1 MTIPVTTT
9 AYGPPAHGA
18 LAAAIARH
26 KAGDPLRPV
35 AVIVPSNHVGIAA
48 RRALGRAGGIAA
60 VTFLTPYRLA
70 ELLGA
75 PGVAAD
81 GRRPV
86 STPVLAGAV
95 RAVLHDDP
103 GHFAGVHTH
112 PATERSLVRAHRAL
126 SEVGPAGL
134 SAVAATS
141 TRAAEVIRIHRA
153 IGELLA
159 PDFSDEQDL
168 VDSAIGS
175 LGIGAPVLAD
185 LGPAILFLPQRLTS
199 SKARLLR
206 AFGDTHP
213 LEIIAGSTGDDD
225 ADRAVRDSV
234 HRLGANWPELSST
247 ADPAP
252 TVPVADRVLSVSD
265 ADDEV
270 RHAVRL
276 VISAARAGTPLGRC
290 AILHGAHD
298 PYARLVGDA
307 LDAAEIDWFGTSVQT
322 AESSLLGRSLLALLA
337 LPDHDFS
344 RRDVA
349 AWLAGAPIRG
359 IDNRPAPVAAWER
372 ASRDAGVVSGVD
384 QWTGRL
390 LRRAEELESDAAAFD
405 RVDEEEWRSRRLRG
419 DAAHAR
425 ELAEFAADLIAALDP
440 GSRGATWAGLAR
452 WCRNLVRVYLGGE
465 TLRDRWPPD
474 ERAAAQRIDAAIDRL
489 GDLDGV
495 DPAPSVAAFRRA
507 LELQL
512 GDDLG
517 RHGSFGNGVLVGN
530 VALAI
535 GLELDLVVVLG
546 MAEGSFPARRR
557 DDPLLPDRVRVVV
570 GADLPPRADAVHDD
584 HRALLAV
591 MAAAGET
598 VFTFPRGDLRRN
610 AERAPSRWLLDSVEH
625 HDGVRPAADE
635 LNRATGD
642 WLEEVP
648 SFIAGLRRAEFPAHR
663 QEYDLRAMLDTA
675 ETKGMSAVHDLAL
688 MAARP
693 ELRRAVELIEGRRSR
708 SFTRFEG
715 NLATDGDLREAR
727 LPSPTDPDH
736 VTSATRLEA
745 WAACPHAYFLR
756 HVLGVH
762 PVEDPEEQYR
772 ISPLV
777 LGSLVHDVL
786 DRWIREALDEGR
798 VPDHGQ
804 PWTAD
809 DIARLHA
816 FGIAEADR
824 LQAKGLVGRAVY
836 WQRDRQVML
845 DDLARFAEFDHRQ
858 RSANA
863 ATPIATELP
872 FGMPHS
878 PTPPI
883 RIALPSGRDIRLRG
897 SVDRV
902 DETHDHQL
910 VIIDYKTGKAD
921 RFTGLSE
928 ADPTPGGSHLQLALY
943 AAAVRQVL
951 DRPTAL
957 ARGAYWFVSRKGRF
971 ETAGY
976 PITDE
981 VETRAFTTVDG
992 IVDGIAA
999 GLFPQHPAPPGW
1011 RMFVDCD
1018 YCEPDGLGVAHQYA
1032 DWMRIHDLVELR
1044 PYLRVLGIEDRT
1056 EPHDAPDVGEAPP

>member
-1 MTIPVTTT
+1 MTITVTTT

-18 LAAAIARH
+18 LGAVIGRH
-26 KAGDPLRPV
+26 KAGDPLQPV
-35 AVIVPSNHVGIAA
+35 TVIVPSNHVGVAA

-75 PGVAAD
+75 PGVAAE

-95 RAVLHDDP
+95 RAVLDNDP
-103 GHFAGVHTH
+103 GHFTGVHTH

-126 SEVGPAGL
+126 SELTSAGL
-134 SAVAATS
+134 AAVAATS
-141 TRAAEVIRIHRA
+141 PRSAEVVRVHRA
-153 IGELLA
+153 VDDLLA
-159 PDFSDEQDL
+159 PRFSDEQDL
-168 VDSAIGS
+168 VESAIDA
-175 LGIGAPVLAD
+175 LAAGAPVLAD

-199 SKARLLR
+199 STARLLR
-206 AFGDTHP
+206 AFGARHP
-213 LEIIAGSTGDDD
+213 LEILAGSTGHRE

-234 HRLGANWPELSST
+234 QRLDAEW
-247 ADPAP
+247 PAP
-252 TVPVADRVLSVSD
+252 TSPEPEPAIADRALSVSD

-276 VISAARAGTPLGRC
+276 IISAARRGTPLGRC
-290 AILHGAHD
+290 AILHGSHD
-298 PYARLVGDA
+298 PYARLIGDA
-307 LDAAEIDWFGTSVQT
+307 LDAADIEWFGTSVRT

-359 IDNRPAPVAAWER
+359 VDNRPAPVAAWER

-384 QWTGRL
+384 QWTRRL
-390 LRRAEELESDAAAFD
+390 LRRAEELESDATAFEE
-405 RVDEEEWRSRRLRG
+405 VDDEEWRSRRLRH
-419 DAAHAR
+419 DAGHAR
-425 ELAEFAADLIAALDP
+425 DLAGFVTDLAAALDP
-440 GSRGATWAGLAR
+440 GTRAATWSGLAG
-452 WCRNLVRVYLGGE
+452 WCRTLVRSYLGGE
-465 TLRDRWPPD
+465 TLRENWPPD

-489 GDLDGV
+489 GDLDGI
-495 DPAPSVAAFRRA
+495 DPRPSVAAFRRA

-530 VALAI
+530 VGLAI
-535 GLELDLVVVLG
+535 GLELDLVIVVG

-570 GADLPPRADAVHDD
+570 GDDLPPRADTVHDD

-591 MAAAGET
+591 MAAATET
-598 VFTFPRGDLRRN
+598 VLIFPRGDLRRST
-610 AERAPSRWLLDSVEH
+610 ERAPSRWLLDSVERR
-625 HDGVRPAADE
+625 DGVRPPAED
-635 LNRATGD
+635 LNRLTGD
-642 WLEEVP
+642 WFEEVP
-648 SFIAGLRRAEFPAHR
+648 SFVAGIRRAEFPAHQ

-675 ETKGMSAVHDLAL
+675 ESEGSSTLRAL
-688 MAARP
+688 RLVSARP
-693 ELRRAVELIEGRRSR
+693 ELRRAVDLIEGRRSR
-708 SFTRFEG
+708 SFTRFDG
-715 NLATDGDLREAR
+715 NLATAGDLRGVR
-727 LPSPTDPDH
+727 LPSPTDPDQ

-745 WAACPHAYFLR
+745 WAACPHAYFVR
-756 HVLGVH
+756 HVLGVY

-772 ISPLV
+772 ITPLV

-798 VPDHGQ
+798 VPDPGR
-804 PWTAD
+804 PWTTD
-809 DIARLHA
+809 DVARLHA
-816 FGIAEADR
+816 LGVAEADR

-836 WQRDRQVML
+836 WRRDRQMML
-845 DDLARFAEFDHRQ
+845 DDLARFAQFDHDQ
-858 RSANA
+858 RAASA

-872 FGMPHS
+872 FGMPRA

-883 RIALPSGRDIRLRG
+883 TITLPSGRQIRLRG

-902 DETHDHQL
+902 DETHDHEL
-910 VIIDYKTGKAD
+910 VIIDYKTGRAD
-921 RFTGLSE
+921 RFAGLSD

-951 DRPTAL
+951 DRPEAP

-971 ETAGY
+971 DTAGY
-976 PITDE
+976 AITPE
-981 VETRAFTTVDG
+981 VEARVFATVDG
-992 IVDGIAA
+992 IVSGIAA
-999 GLFPQHPAPPGW
+999 GLFPPHPAPPGW

-1018 YCEPDGLGVAHQYA
+1018 YCEPDGLGLSHQYA
-1032 DWMRIHDLVELR
+1032 DWMRIHDLPELR
-1044 PYLRVLGIEDRT
+1044 PYLQVLGIET
-1056 EPHDAPDVGEAPP
+1056 SDASEHRAGAP